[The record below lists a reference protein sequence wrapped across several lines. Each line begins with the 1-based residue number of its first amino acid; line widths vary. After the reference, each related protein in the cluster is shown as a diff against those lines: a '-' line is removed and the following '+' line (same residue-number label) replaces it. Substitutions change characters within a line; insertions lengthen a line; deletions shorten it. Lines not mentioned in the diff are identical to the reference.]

1 MRKLIGDE
9 LADRLVTFGV
19 RFGGHTLSH
28 ALALAGR
35 EILNMLHGDNA
46 KGGTVSL
53 ENLSQN
59 QRAAI
64 QGVEVKKERIAEF
77 DRFAQKYGLQYTAIE
92 EENDPNMVFLTFRQ
106 RDIDKLDMAVTDM
119 LKDKTKSWNDLED
132 AMQQAKEKA
141 FLLRQ
146 AAKEVEQAVREVE
159 PVRLKRE
166 SSNAVRWPSW
176 SAHFLLQCQAIF

>member
-1 MRKLIGDE
+1 MIGDE

-19 RFGGHTLSH
+19 RLGGHTLSH

-35 EILNMLHGDNA
+35 EILNMLHSNA

-59 QRAAI
+59 QGAAI

-119 LKDKTKSWNDLED
+119 LKDRTKSWNDLED
-132 AMQQAKEKA
+132 AIQQAKEKA
-141 FLLRQ
+141 FLLQQ
-146 AAKEVEQAVREVE
+146 AAKKTEHAIREVEQTR
-159 PVRLKRE
+159 
-166 SSNAVRWPSW
+166 
-176 SAHFLLQCQAIF
+176 

>member
-19 RFGGHTLSH
+19 RLGGHTLSH

-35 EILNMLHGDNA
+35 EILNMLHSDA

-106 RDIDKLDMAVTDM
+106 RDIDKLD
-119 LKDKTKSWNDLED
+119 KPS
-132 AMQQAKEKA
+132 KEIADQGGEGKRIHQSGP
-141 FLLRQ
+141 LPGRRHLRRHDGPPRFQ
-146 AAKEVEQAVREVE
+146 
-159 PVRLKRE
+159 
-166 SSNAVRWPSW
+166 
-176 SAHFLLQCQAIF
+176 

>member
-1 MRKLIGDE
+1 MSLI
-9 LADRLVTFGV
+9 R
-19 RFGGHTLSH
+19 
-28 ALALAGR
+28 
-35 EILNMLHGDNA
+35 
-46 KGGTVSL
+46 
-53 ENLSQN
+53 
-59 QRAAI
+59 
-64 QGVEVKKERIAEF
+64 
-77 DRFAQKYGLQYTAIE
+77 QKQIMVE

-159 PVRLKRE
+159 PVR
-166 SSNAVRWPSW
+166 
-176 SAHFLLQCQAIF
+176 

>member
-35 EILNMLHGDNA
+35 EFLNMLHHSGDG

-119 LKDKTKSWNDLED
+119 LKDRTKSWNDLED
-132 AMQQAKEKA
+132 AIQQAKEKA
-141 FLLRQ
+141 FFLRQ

-159 PVRLKRE
+159 PVR
-166 SSNAVRWPSW
+166 
-176 SAHFLLQCQAIF
+176 

>member
-1 MRKLIGDE
+1 M
-9 LADRLVTFGV
+9 
-19 RFGGHTLSH
+19 
-28 ALALAGR
+28 
-35 EILNMLHGDNA
+35 
-46 KGGTVSL
+46 
-53 ENLSQN
+53 
-59 QRAAI
+59 
-64 QGVEVKKERIAEF
+64 KKERIAEF

-159 PVRLKRE
+159 PVR
-166 SSNAVRWPSW
+166 
-176 SAHFLLQCQAIF
+176 

>member
-59 QRAAI
+59 QQAAI

-159 PVRLKRE
+159 EIR
-166 SSNAVRWPSW
+166 
-176 SAHFLLQCQAIF
+176 